1 MTKLPDFIV
10 MGAPKCGT
18 SAAYHYLSQHP
29 DVFIPKAKEQHF
41 FCTDLNTQ
49 KPITFQEYK
58 ASFEGYENEKRIG
71 DVAVLYMYSKTA
83 IHEIQKLL
91 GNIQVVCLLRHPV
104 EAVYAMH
111 NQMLWGDQENEPDFR
126 KALDLEAERKHGLHL
141 PRNLYQHPDLLQYRA
156 TFRFGEQLERIL
168 NVLPRENVH
177 LIFQE
182 DLRAN
187 TEKQIREL
195 FRFLEVDA
203 NVPIQFDVVNASKK
217 IRSPLLQKM
226 FFDKASPLRR
236 IGSVILSNRNLKRT
250 VVNFIRE
257 SNSVKAKRDPLPHD
271 LKIELCEYYRSDIE
285 KLEIICD
292 RNLDHWKVI
301 DTELTD
307 VNAVR
312 ATGEHSQK

>member
-41 FCTDLNTQ
+41 FCTDLQTQ
-49 KPITFQEYK
+49 KPIGFREYQG
-58 ASFEGYENEKRIG
+58 SFAGYKDEKRIG

-83 IHEIQKLL
+83 IHEIKKLL
-91 GNIQVVCLLRHPV
+91 GDIQVVCLLRNPV
-104 EAVYAMH
+104 EAIYAMH
-111 NQMLWGDQENEPDFR
+111 SQMAWGDQEDEPDFR
-126 KALDLEAERKHGLHL
+126 KALDLESERKQGRHL

-156 TFRFGEQLERIL
+156 TFRFGDQLERIL

-182 DLRAN
+182 DLKAN

-195 FRFLEVDA
+195 FRFLDIDA
-203 NVPIQFDVVNASKK
+203 NVPIEFNVVNASKK
-217 IRSPLLQKM
+217 IRFPLLQKI
-226 FFDKASPLRR
+226 FFDKASPIRKA
-236 IGSVILSNRNLKRT
+236 GSVILNNRNLKRT

-257 SNSVKAKRDPLPHD
+257 SNSIKAKRNPLPRD
-271 LKIELCEYYRSDIE
+271 LKIELCEYYRSDVE
-285 KLEIICD
+285 KLESICH
-292 RNLDHWKVI
+292 RNLDHWKTI
-301 DTELTD
+301 DIGNEDLYVKSLNGHT
-307 VNAVR
+307 
-312 ATGEHSQK
+312 S